1 METGLFAIVCDLR
14 SAIVCDR
21 LRSYGNQPLH
31 QAQTECTGTP
41 EKICLNSM
49 IDLFVKPVPGFDDL
63 NLYEFDPQA
72 AHPHDDKLTTVAVDD
87 IDIEIPKDVR

>member
-1 METGLFAIVCDLR
+1 MLKEAW
-14 SAIVCDR
+14 
-21 LRSYGNQPLH
+21 NLH
-31 QAQTECTGTP
+31 QAQTECTGTS
-41 EKICLNSM
+41 EKMCLNGM

-63 NLYEFDPQA
+63 NWYEFDPQA